1 MRILLIV
8 GAVNAVISV
17 ACGAFGAHGLEGKL
31 TAHYLEVWE
40 TACRYQMYHAIGII
54 VLALLKQVT
63 GIQLFGTAGWVMF
76 AGIVIFSGSLF
87 VLTLSG
93 VKVLG
98 AITPIG
104 GVLFIASW
112 VMLVISALKVN

>member
-87 VLTLSG
+87 VLALSG

-112 VMLVISALKVN
+112 VMVVISALKVN